1 MRSWV
6 HEACGRTS
14 GIKQTLGKLQ
24 PSLLMFPATRKSH
37 SLVAFLINN
46 IYMTSY
52 QKDNKMKFMPHDG
65 WAAHNF
71 VFL

>member
-1 MRSWV
+1 MEGKEIQTVMRSL
-6 HEACGRTS
+6 HTYQDG
-14 GIKQTLGKLQ
+14 
-24 PSLLMFPATRKSH
+24 
-37 SLVAFLINN
+37 
-46 IYMTSY
+46 SY